1 MENSRSRRLFLA
13 LAIFFSSLSVLPASE
28 AASPGSLGLGVD
40 VLPAKTSE
48 DTTLGADGSL
58 WFLLPPGR
66 VGTRS
71 FRVKSVANISM
82 HISINVGFGEY
93 RDGVA
98 AFNDSKNSDVANWAK
113 FSETEFTLNPGSS
126 KVVSITFSIPKDA
139 QIKAN
144 LATVFVK
151 GVALNSSTS
160 KSGFSVGGAA
170 RVAIP
175 VFLGVGTA
183 AQISIN
189 FKILSTTIKNVEG
202 KRLAYIRIQNIGKT
216 PVAPLGFIK
225 VESQQGGISIPDPIK
240 VQSSTILPG
249 EERDVIFLVPSYI
262 PNGKWTFMEV
272 FQQGPISQTSQ
283 AEIALTKP
291 SIFTKANFL
300 RSFIFI
306 FSLFV
311 LYFSLRYLRKA
322 RAKRES
328 PQEENLIELELA
340 LEKIRKKD
348 LRAQALKKPVASKTV
363 TKKAA
368 VKKSAVK
375 KTVVKKPAK
384 KAAVKQ
390 VAVKKTTTRKALPKK
405 KTTKKVASK
414 RR

>member
-13 LAIFFSSLSVLPASE
+13 LAIFFSTLSVLPASE

-58 WFLLPPGR
+58 WFLLPPGK

-71 FRVKSVANISM
+71 FRVNSVANISM

-189 FKILSTTIKNVEG
+189 FKILNTTIKNVEG

-225 VESQQGGISIPDPIK
+225 VESQEGGISIPDPIK
-240 VQSSTILPG
+240 VQSSTVIPG

-291 SIFTKANFL
+291 SIFTKMNLL
-300 RSFIFI
+300 RFFIFI
-306 FSLFV
+306 FSFTIL
-311 LYFSLRYLRKA
+311 LISLRYLRKA

-340 LEKIRKKD
+340 LEKIRKKN
-348 LRAQALKKPVASKTV
+348 LRAQALKKPAAKKAV
-363 TKKAA
+363 TKKPAA
-368 VKKSAVK
+368 KKAVTKKSAK
-375 KTVVKKPAK
+375 KAVVKPA
-384 KAAVKQ
+384 
-390 VAVKKTTTRKALPKK
+390 AVKKTTTRKATPKK

-414 RR
+414 KR